1 MPAAV
6 MFIQFAQQAL
16 ILVVIVYVVLS
27 FVMAPY
33 HPVRVALSRIIEP
46 LLQPI
51 RRILPPLR
59 GIDFSP
65 LVLIILVQLIGMI
78 LSNLLV
84 RFVG

>member
-78 LSNLLV
+78 LSNLLLK
-84 RFVG
+84 FVG

>member
-78 LSNLLV
+78 LSNMLL